1 MSAQGTS
8 TRIGLLGYGYWGP
21 HLLRNFSQ
29 LGCEV
34 VVGDPDPESQAR
46 LKENRPDITAY
57 NSLDEVLE
65 HGVDAVV
72 ICTPARTHH
81 KLAMQ
86 ALEAGKHVLVEKP
99 ITVQSSDAREL
110 VALAE
115 DRGLQLMVG
124 HTFIYAPAV
133 RRIREI
139 VASGELG
146 EIRYATSTRV
156 NLGPVRHDVGA
167 LWDLAPHD
175 FSILSYV
182 LGERPT
188 TVSGRARSF
197 IHPGIDDV
205 AFLNLEF
212 GSGAVA
218 QLHVSWLNAKKIR
231 EMLLVGSKK
240 MLTYNDLDADFKVFL
255 CDKGVDV
262 PSYSA
267 SYGEFKLSYRY
278 GEEIPQVLDDT
289 EPLRAEAEQFLRGI
303 ATGEV
308 SPSTG
313 RDGADVVAMLESAM
327 RAVET
332 EQTVPIDYL
341 GSRLRR

>member
-1 MSAQGTS
+1 MAE
-8 TRIGLLGYGYWGP
+8 RIGLLGYGYWGP

-34 VVGDPDPESQAR
+34 IVADPNPDSRAR
-46 LKENRPDITAY
+46 LAETWPGVPAY
-57 NSLDEVLE
+57 ASSDEVLASD
-65 HGVDAVV
+65 VDAVV

-81 KLAMQ
+81 ALAKQ
-86 ALEAGKHVLVEKP
+86 ALESGKHVLVEKP
-99 ITVQSSDAREL
+99 ITTQPAEAREL
-110 VALAE
+110 VALAAE
-115 DRGLQLMVG
+115 VGRELMVG
-124 HTFIYAPAV
+124 HTFVYTPAV
-133 RRIREI
+133 RKIREI
-139 VASGELG
+139 VRGGELG

-175 FSILSYV
+175 FSILAYV

-197 IHPGIDDV
+197 LQPGIDDV

-218 QLHVSWLNAKKIR
+218 QLHVSWLDAKKIR
-231 EMLLVGSKK
+231 QMVLVGSKQ
-240 MLTYNDLDADFKVFL
+240 MLVYDDLAADFKVVL

-262 PSYSA
+262 PPYSA

-278 GEEIPQVLDDT
+278 GAEIPQVLDDT
-289 EPLRAEAEQFLRGI
+289 EPLRAEAEQFLRTI
-303 ATGEV
+303 RTGEP
-308 SPSTG
+308 SPSGG
-313 RDGADVVAMLESAM
+313 REGADVVAMLEAAM

-341 GSRLRR
+341 GARLGR